1 MTWSGKVW
9 LGRAGFGEA
18 RPGAVGYHDPLSFFS
33 LLFSENYRRFEHLAG
48 VRVTVAADV
57 PADVATRIR
66 TAGLSPVE
74 VGAIVAAGLR
84 GRA

>member
-1 MTWSGKVW
+1 
-9 LGRAGFGEA
+9 
-18 RPGAVGYHDPLSFFS
+18 